1 MKDYYKIL
9 EIQQFV
15 MSAKARHNAYIKIA
29 IRTNDDKLKEL
40 IQDRLNKRQ
49 LAFEELRKH
58 CLTQIEN
65 QTPAWQVAAKKA
77 GWSES

>member
-9 EIQQFV
+9 GIQQSI
-15 MSAKARHNAYIKIA
+15 MSTKARHNAYVKVA

-40 IQDRLNKRQ
+40 IQNRLNRWQ
-49 LAFEELRKH
+49 LSFEELKNY

-77 GWSES
+77 GWIEQ